1 MAVIDKQGLRTPMI
15 HEKVAYWA
23 SATPDTIAV
32 RSATETLTYAQLDR
46 ESSALAVYLGAQ
58 GIHAGDLVGI
68 FFQPSVSTLVCM
80 IGILKCG
87 AAYVPLDIVNPV
99 ARLTQ
104 MIGQLANL
112 KLIFA
117 SAQTQGIISG
127 QPVAVAD
134 VDVVRRQLAQVPVA
148 GADVWP
154 AQEDDL
160 CYTVFTSGTTGVPK
174 AVAITHRSWANLIN
188 WHVNE
193 YGLDHEANGILVSA
207 FGFDI
212 SQRSL
217 VTPLYCGAAISLT
230 SSSVFDGYEIVD
242 LIERHRIGSIHLAPS
257 SLYLIIQAGQA
268 GDQLATLRHL
278 FIGGEVLA
286 TARVMGWAMGK
297 GAACKLIHQYGV
309 AECTDVATCYS
320 MTDYPT
326 YLVEGIPMGS
336 PVGNCRVDILDDQN
350 RPVAVGDI
358 GQIVISGMGV
368 GRGYLNNPSLQAE
381 RFRHIALDSAVRLAY
396 FTGDYARRPS
406 DDKSICLGRRDNQ
419 IKIRGMLVN
428 LSEIENGVRNAVS
441 EVEDAIVLNTQ
452 AVPGQ
457 DPELTAF
464 VTMSDELPALRD
476 IGLQLASLL
485 PRHMHPRRYVA
496 CKQFPLTQNGKIDR
510 QALLGMA

>member
-15 HEKVAYWA
+15 HEKVADWA
-23 SATPDTIAV
+23 RTTPEAIAV

-46 ESSALAVYLGAQ
+46 ESSALARYLGAQ
-58 GIHAGDLVGI
+58 GIHAGDLVGLY
-68 FFQPSVSTLVCM
+68 FQPSASTLVCM

-87 AAYVPLDIVNPV
+87 AAYVPLDIANPS

-117 SAQTQGIISG
+117 SAQTQAIING

-134 VDVVRRQLAQVPVA
+134 VEAVRRQLAQGPVA
-148 GADVWP
+148 GAEAWP
-154 AQEDDL
+154 VQEDDL

-174 AVAITHRSWANLIN
+174 AVAITHRSWANLID
-188 WHVNE
+188 WHVHE
-193 YGLDHEANGILVSA
+193 YGLDHHANGILVSA

-217 VTPLYCGAAISLT
+217 VTPLYCGAAITLT
-230 SSSVFDGYEIVD
+230 ASGVFDGYEIVD
-242 LIERHRIGSIHLAPS
+242 LIERHRIASIHLAPS

-286 TARVMGWAMGK
+286 TARVMAWAMGK
-297 GAACKLIHQYGV
+297 GAGCKLIHQYGV
-309 AECTDVATCYS
+309 AECTDVATCYPMS
-320 MTDYPT
+320 DYAT
-326 YLVEGIPMGS
+326 YLVDGIPMGS
-336 PVGNCRVDILDDQN
+336 PVGNCRVDILDEHN
-350 RPVAVGDI
+350 RPVAVGEI
-358 GQIVISGMGV
+358 GQIVISGLGV
-368 GRGYLNNPSLQAE
+368 GKGYLNNPALQAE
-381 RFRHIALDSAVRLAY
+381 RFRHTALDGAVRLAY
-396 FTGDYARRPS
+396 FTGDYARRVS
-406 DDKSICLGRRDNQ
+406 HAQSICLGRRDNQ

-428 LSEIENGVRNAVS
+428 LAEIENGVRNAVPA
-441 EVEDAIVLNTQ
+441 VEDAIVLNTQ
-452 AVPGQ
+452 AVPGE

-464 VTMSDELPALRD
+464 VTTSDELPALRD
-476 IGLQLASLL
+476 IGRQLASLL